1 LKHHIPLRT
10 DRWDVT
16 EPGWSEIDLVSH
28 SGDRAEGDLA
38 CALDLTDIDSA
49 WVERQAI
56 LGKSEVRVRAALAA
70 MQGDLPFRLLGIDSD
85 NGPEFINAHLVRYCQ
100 RDQIQFTRGR
110 SYKNDDNAHIEQK
123 DWTHMRKILG
133 YDRYDAPA
141 AVAAIDDMYADLRLL
156 RNLFLPRVNRSWRD
170 RGLKRVSPQ
179 R

>member
-28 SGDRAEGDLA
+28 SGDRAEGDFA

-70 MQGDLPFRLLGIDSD
+70 MQGDLPFRHRFRQRPGIHQCPSGPVLPARPDSIH
-85 NGPEFINAHLVRYCQ
+85 PRA
-100 RDQIQFTRGR
+100 
-110 SYKNDDNAHIEQK
+110 
-123 DWTHMRKILG
+123 
-133 YDRYDAPA
+133 
-141 AVAAIDDMYADLRLL
+141 
-156 RNLFLPRVNRSWRD
+156 FL
-170 RGLKRVSPQ
+170 
-179 R
+179 